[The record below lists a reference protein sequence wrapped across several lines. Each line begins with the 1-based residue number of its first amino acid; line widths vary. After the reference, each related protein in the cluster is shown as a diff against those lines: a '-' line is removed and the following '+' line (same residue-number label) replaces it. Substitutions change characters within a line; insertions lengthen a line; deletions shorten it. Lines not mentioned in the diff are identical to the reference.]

1 MRLDNIFDLLKQY
14 IVIAG
19 IGLLIALIVFII
31 LYFLVYKRLL
41 HGDKKVTIK
50 HILLFSI
57 SFIYIFILI
66 GATFF
71 NRETSFAEGI
81 QPLFSSYR
89 LAWHSWSAQAWRN
102 IILNILLFTPLGF
115 LLPLWNKKLNK
126 IYIVLPCGIVL
137 TILIELAQYILKIG
151 IFEFDDILNNTFGVL
166 IGFTIL
172 QIALNIYNKKIN
184 LKNTFINSIPSFA
197 FILIFIIIFSVYQIK
212 PYGNLDS
219 SYYVKQNMKNI
230 TVTAGIDISDN
241 AEEKQ
246 IYKAKEYS
254 NDDIIRFAENLF
266 GGAKANINYDSIFI
280 GEDVLNIDSTDNI
293 YHFSFFLKTG
303 EYNFHNETYFQTNS
317 EQPSTSYSE
326 KQVREALSKYSIL
339 VPDNCY
345 FSISENGSYQ
355 LTAKTE
361 NYNKLIYNG
370 TLYCTMFSDSVIG
383 EIDNRMVELSKCNSE
398 NIISEN
404 DAVSFIKKGKFSI
417 DEKIPEYS
425 EINISNIDLIYI
437 QDSKNFYQPVYQID
451 IDITSDNTTQ
461 KSQVIVPCIDN
472 KLA

>member
-19 IGLLIALIVFII
+19 IGLLIALIVFFI
-31 LYFLVYKRLL
+31 LYFIVYKKLL

-50 HILLFSI
+50 HVLLFSI

-71 NRETSFAEGI
+71 NRETSFSNGI

-89 LAWHSWSAQAWRN
+89 LAWYSWSAQAWRN

-184 LKNTFINSIPSFA
+184 LKNTFINSIPSLA

-219 SYYVKQNMKNI
+219 SYYVKKNMRNI
-230 TVTAGIDISDN
+230 TVTTSIDISDN
-241 AEEKQ
+241 AEKKP

-254 NDDIIRFAENLF
+254 NDDIMRLAENLF
-266 GGAKANINYDSIFI
+266 GGAKAKINYDSIFM

-317 EQPSTSYSE
+317 EKPNTSYSE

-361 NYNKLIYNG
+361 NYNELVYNG

-404 DAVSFIKKGKFSI
+404 DVVSLIKKGKFSI

-461 KSQVIVPCIDN
+461 NSQVIVPCIDN
-472 KLA
+472 IL